1 MPYGGFKSSINSL
14 YQFIFFVDVLQHYL
28 RKMGR
33 IWEPTEG
40 SPGVLSRGKSARTG
54 HCATSNVACQEC
66 TGLASSWENCFPFLW
81 CILCTAR
88 VCGRSSLRRASS
100 MLLFELIKAPSY
112 DLISRAVY
120 RTNDQPKELALC
132 FYAVSFGRRAPP
144 SHSLLLSFLKTCFLK
159 CFLGSYLSIAPYLSC
174 KMTLSQWHSFKLK
187 PEMQI
192 SGSIYL
198 SLDRFKNKNIQYL
211 KMNILG
217 TVINLLTV

>member
-1 MPYGGFKSSINSL
+1 MLHRGFKSSINSL
-14 YQFIFFVDVLQHYL
+14 YRFIFFVDVLQHYL

-40 SPGVLSRGKSARTG
+40 SPGILSRGESARTG
-54 HCATSNVACQEC
+54 HRATSMPRVHRISLIL
-66 TGLASSWENCFPFLW
+66 GKLLSFLW

-88 VCGRSSLRRASS
+88 VCDRSSLRRASS

-112 DLISRAVY
+112 DLISRTVY
-120 RTNDQPKELALC
+120 RTNDQPKELAPC

-159 CFLGSYLSIAPYLSC
+159 CVLGSYLSIAPYLSC
-174 KMTLSQWHSFKLK
+174 KMTLSQWRCFKLK
-187 PEMQI
+187 PEMEI

-217 TVINLLTV
+217 TLINLLTV